1 MRRHCGL
8 SRSAPATPMVVRW
21 QSRRISAQ
29 LQALLRSAIA
39 FLMMVPKGARVSASN
54 HDDASLFPPAPR
66 PLLKRVDTGRSTVH
80 AANHSP
86 VHDVTMGTLENGPG
100 DLWPTCQVKNRRIT
114 SSHYLS
120 ASQEKRATG
129 LRNDRRVGVGCGRLI
144 ASSVQLVCAAWRH
157 SLASY
162 LPTRSSKIGSRLERR
177 RKHWAMARDFKHR
190 SSGARMDFDSGFW
203 SLPCKSCRPFE
214 QGPLSWPL
222 IG

>member
-1 MRRHCGL
+1 
-8 SRSAPATPMVVRW
+8 
-21 QSRRISAQ
+21 
-29 LQALLRSAIA
+29 
-39 FLMMVPKGARVSASN
+39 
-54 HDDASLFPPAPR
+54 R
-66 PLLKRVDTGRSTVH
+66 PLLKRVDTGRSTVQ

-100 DLWPTCQVKNRRIT
+100 DWGQPAQVKNERIP

-144 ASSVQLVCAAWRH
+144 ASSVQIVCAAWRH

-162 LPTRSSKIGSRLERR
+162 LPTRSSQIGSRLERR

-190 SSGARMDFDSGFW
+190 SSGARMDFDSGFG

-222 IG
+222 IGVVISCMLAGLHPRDKSCRRASRSSPWISNSRFRSRCHDEVVITGLLVDERSGSEAKPIDEADI

>member
-1 MRRHCGL
+1 
-8 SRSAPATPMVVRW
+8 
-21 QSRRISAQ
+21 
-29 LQALLRSAIA
+29 
-39 FLMMVPKGARVSASN
+39 
-54 HDDASLFPPAPR
+54 
-66 PLLKRVDTGRSTVH
+66 
-80 AANHSP
+80 
-86 VHDVTMGTLENGPG
+86 MGTLENGPG

-129 LRNDRRVGVGCGRLI
+129 LQNDRRVGVGCGRLI
-144 ASSVQLVCAAWRH
+144 ASSVQIVCAAWRH

-222 IG
+222 IGVVIGCMLAGLHPRDKSCRRAGRSSPWIAAASSENDQGSMNLASNCPPQSHQGWLPSTELLSA

>member
-1 MRRHCGL
+1 
-8 SRSAPATPMVVRW
+8 
-21 QSRRISAQ
+21 
-29 LQALLRSAIA
+29 
-39 FLMMVPKGARVSASN
+39 
-54 HDDASLFPPAPR
+54 
-66 PLLKRVDTGRSTVH
+66 
-80 AANHSP
+80 
-86 VHDVTMGTLENGPG
+86 MGTLENGPG

-129 LRNDRRVGVGCGRLI
+129 LRNGRRVGVGCGRLI
-144 ASSVQLVCAAWRH
+144 ASSVQIVCAAWRH

-162 LPTRSSKIGSRLERR
+162 LPTRSSKVGSRLERR
-177 RKHWAMARDFKHR
+177 RKHWAMALDFKHR

-222 IG
+222 IGVVIGCMLAGLDPRDKSCRRASGSSPWISNRPVSIALPRRSRHNRLASR